1 MDGDYSQAVSRE
13 SLERELNRMR
23 TVADGLSSGVFGPR
37 SLTRQIDRKSAIF
50 LGAGRAPLLQLSIP
64 LICLR
69 LPQKSPLFCDVYLA
83 EPKSFCNGI
92 VYGQFAVQNSIE
104 ATAINAVMLRKS
116 GLTPFTF
123 DCGSQQA
130 NNIFL
135 VKHKHA
141 AVQMRFFALHDGAP
155 AEGSRN
161 SEHRSMAKLFTVAC
175 EPPAAQAAYIEPF
188 MKPTCAGC
196 EEQRSREAVSL
207 ERRLFRLVASRGRET
222 ARIQLASEDVDHY
235 QNLIGRPQHRYQ
247 LAKR

>member
-1 MDGDYSQAVSRE
+1 MDFRMDGDYSQAVSRE
-13 SLERELNRMR
+13 SLERELNRVR

-37 SLTRQIDRKSAIF
+37 SLTWQIDRESTIF
-50 LGAGRAPLLQLSIP
+50 LGAGRALLLQLSIP

-141 AVQMRFFALHDGAP
+141 AVQMRFFALHEWRPSRRFAQVGTPFNGQTFDCGVCAP
-155 AEGSRN
+155 
-161 SEHRSMAKLFTVAC
+161 
-175 EPPAAQAAYIEPF
+175 PPAQATYIEPF

-196 EEQRSREAVSL
+196 
-207 ERRLFRLVASRGRET
+207 F
-222 ARIQLASEDVDHY
+222 D
-235 QNLIGRPQHRYQ
+235 
-247 LAKR
+247 